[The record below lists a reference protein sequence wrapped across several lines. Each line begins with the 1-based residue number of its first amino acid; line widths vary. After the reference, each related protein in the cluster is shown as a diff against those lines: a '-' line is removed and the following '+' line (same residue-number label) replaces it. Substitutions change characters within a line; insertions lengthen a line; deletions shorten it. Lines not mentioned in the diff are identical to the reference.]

1 MEFIETTILVLL
13 LLFIHELGHIT
24 MAKILGLP
32 IQRIGF
38 QLRPYPHFYVSV
50 KWPRVNWEKYLYLF
64 SGTFITVSLF
74 CISIYNEFFHLTQLY
89 WAFVIQLIIET
100 NPFYS
105 DFTIAI
111 VSRNKPNNKVKSYA
125 ENYKLQFEKYK
136 FTLKWYVHF
145 IIWAI
150 IILSLTKFKNTL
162 L

>member
-1 MEFIETTILVLL
+1 MEFIEINILVLL
-13 LLFIHELGHIT
+13 LLLIHELGHLT
-24 MAKILGLP
+24 MARILGLP

-38 QLRPYPHFYVSV
+38 QLKPYPHFYVSV
-50 KWPRVNWEKYLYLF
+50 SWPRINWQKYLYLF
-64 SGTFITVSLF
+64 SGSLITVGLF

-89 WAFVIQLIIET
+89 WAFVVQLIIET

-111 VSRNKPNNKVKSYA
+111 VSRNKPNNTMSSYA
-125 ENYKLQFEKYK
+125 ENYKLQFSKYK

-145 IIWAI
+145 IIWTM
-150 IILSLTKFKNTL
+150 IILLLTKFKNML